1 MGVYKIFHCQEGHQ
15 KVDSLMV
22 AGVLGDLRHLGLRVK
37 EIEVMV
43 GRVNLYLKD
52 TGLVTFH
59 KLKGGGIG
67 ATSTLTNSTV
77 ERMVSKPPPE
87 LVERIEKLMSWP
99 LGVYGIS

>member
-1 MGVYKIFHCQEGHQ
+1 MGVYKIFHRQEDHQ
-15 KVDSLMV
+15 KVDNLMV

-43 GRVNLYLKD
+43 GKVNLYLKG

-67 ATSTLTNSTV
+67 ATSTLINSTV
-77 ERMVSKPPPE
+77 ERVVNSPSPE
-87 LVERIEKLMSWP
+87 LVEKVGKLMLWP